1 MQQVR
6 NVASNFQLLCQM
18 RRIKKKSM
26 LTYVVQ
32 SNEAQIP
39 DSDKKIVQI
48 PDSDRPSSFELIMV
62 ILY

>member
-6 NVASNFQLLCQM
+6 KVASNFQLLCQM

-26 LTYVVQ
+26 LTNVDQ
-32 SNEAQIP
+32 SNKAQIP
-39 DSDKKIVQI
+39 DSD
-48 PDSDRPSSFELIMV
+48 SPSSFELIMV